1 MTADDDDELVSM
13 TKAIMHTTHG
23 QTVSDEQ
30 ARGIIALVL
39 AGRQVGN
46 PAAYLRH
53 ALAQHDGARYGPPAA
68 ASSTATPQPDSV
80 DLITMRK
87 AALLRAGETPAEA
100 AARAETTHR
109 GADLARRMLAE
120 RPRSLVEVA
129 ELPGELHGP
138 ALAAEQAAQSRALRD
153 RLPAPPEPDDDDHQ
167 DDDHPDEGAQ
177 GAIAQARPP
186 REHMRRWADGTDTH
200 PGETDDDHQDDEP
213 NDEDDQHDQEQDEDD
228 DDDDPPPF

>member
-30 ARGIIALVL
+30 ARGIIALIL
-39 AGRQVGN
+39 AGRDVAN

-53 ALAQHDGARYGPPAA
+53 ALAQHDGARYAPPGPAPAQHREP
-68 ASSTATPQPDSV
+68 TDV

-87 AALLRAGETPAEA
+87 AALLRDGESPAEA
-100 AARAETTHR
+100 RDRADRSHR
-109 GADLARRMLAE
+109 GADLCRRMLAE
-120 RPRSLVEVA
+120 RPRPLVERA

-153 RLPAPPEPDDDDHQ
+153 RLPAPPPDDDDHQ
-167 DDDHPDEGAQ
+167 DHDD
-177 GAIAQARPP
+177 
-186 REHMRRWADGTDTH
+186 
-200 PGETDDDHQDDEP
+200 DDEP
-213 NDEDDQHDQEQDEDD
+213 DDEDDQLDHQDQDEDD
-228 DDDDPPPF
+228 DDDGDPPPF

>member
-68 ASSTATPQPDSV
+68 ASSTATPPDSV

-87 AALLRAGETPAEA
+87 AAMLRDGEPPEEA
-100 AARAETTHR
+100 AARQERSHR
-109 GADLARRMLAE
+109 GAALARRMLAE

-153 RLPAPPEPDDDDHQ
+153 RLPQPPPDDDDHQ
-167 DDDHPDEGAQ
+167 DHD
-177 GAIAQARPP
+177 
-186 REHMRRWADGTDTH
+186 
-200 PGETDDDHQDDEP
+200 DDEP
-213 NDEDDQHDQEQDEDD
+213 DDEDDQLDHQDQDD
-228 DDDDPPPF
+228 DDDDDGDPPPF

>member
-153 RLPAPPEPDDDDHQ
+153 RLPAPPPDDDDHQ
-167 DDDHPDEGAQ
+167 DHDD
-177 GAIAQARPP
+177 
-186 REHMRRWADGTDTH
+186 
-200 PGETDDDHQDDEP
+200 DDEP
-213 NDEDDQHDQEQDEDD
+213 DDEDDQLDHQDQDD
-228 DDDDPPPF
+228 DDDDGDPPPF

>member
-53 ALAQHDGARYGPPAA
+53 ALAQHDGARYSPPAA

-87 AALLRAGETPAEA
+87 AAMLRDGEPPEEA
-100 AARAETTHR
+100 AARQERSHR
-109 GADLARRMLAE
+109 GAALARRMLAE

-153 RLPAPPEPDDDDHQ
+153 RLPAPPPDDDDHQ
-167 DDDHPDEGAQ
+167 DH
-177 GAIAQARPP
+177 
-186 REHMRRWADGTDTH
+186 
-200 PGETDDDHQDDEP
+200 
-213 NDEDDQHDQEQDEDD
+213 DD
-228 DDDDPPPF
+228 DDDDDGDPPPF